1 MRETTNVKLDRL
13 RDTVTVW
20 VDLEGAADHFSVTGR
35 TIDRWEKEAGLPVH
49 RLGIGT
55 KARKRYDLVELDQW
69 ARNRCSDV
77 LAAS

>member
-1 MRETTNVKLDRL
+1 VKLDRV
-13 RDTVTVW
+13 RDTPTVW
-20 VDLEGAADHFSVTGR
+20 LDVDGAADHFGVTGR

-49 RLGIGT
+49 RLGIGP
-55 KARKRYDLVELDQW
+55 KARKRYDVIELDVW